1 MIENSNKKTVNT
13 FLEGPVLPSLL
24 KFSIPILMALFLQAL
39 YGAVDMWAVG
49 TFCGPSDLSAVA
61 TGSQTLMIA
70 TSFITGLSMGT
81 TIILGQKT
89 GEGNKEDSAKALGS
103 SLVIFGILSA
113 FLTVTMIFLA
123 PHIAIW
129 MSAPTSAYEKTV
141 SYIRICGAG
150 IFFITGYNLLS
161 SVFRGLGNSN
171 APFIFVLIACIFNIL
186 LDVIFIKYFH
196 LGTSGAALATVLAQC
211 ISVLLALLFIKKEGL
226 PFKFGIKDIRY
237 SKNMGRLVL
246 KMGSPI
252 AFQDMCT
259 ELSYLMLMGFVNH
272 LGVTVSA
279 GVGVAEKLVM
289 FIVLIP
295 RAHLQS
301 ISAFVAQNR
310 GGGRMDR
317 AVDALFKGMI
327 TSSIL
332 GGIVACF
339 SYFKGKHL
347 AAIFTSDPLV
357 IEYAAEFL
365 KATAIECFIL
375 SLALCFTGYFNG
387 LGKTMWVMIQGLIST
402 FIIRVPVAYYAST
415 RPKPVLFDIG
425 LSAVFAAAFI
435 LISGIIYYIIIKKKD
450 HSISKSYLN
459 ESHL

>member
-1 MIENSNKKTVNT
+1 MIIKNHKANN

-24 KFSIPILMALFLQAL
+24 RFSIPILMALFLQAL

-81 TIILGQKT
+81 TILLGQKT
-89 GEGNKEDSAKALGS
+89 GEGNKEDSAKTLGS
-103 SLVIFGILSA
+103 SLIIFLILSVI
-113 FLTVTMIFLA
+113 LTVLMIFLA
-123 PHIAIW
+123 PSIAIW
-129 MSAPTSAYEKTV
+129 MSAPASAFEKTV
-141 SYIRICGAG
+141 IYIRICGFG

-171 APFIFVLIACIFNIL
+171 GPFLFVLTACIANIV
-186 LDVIFIKYFH
+186 LDIAFIKYFQM
-196 LGTSGAALATVLAQC
+196 GTAGAALATIFAQG
-211 ISVLLALLFIKKEGL
+211 ISVIMALIFIKKDGL
-226 PFKFGIKDIRY
+226 PFDFTFKDIKY
-237 SKNMGRLVL
+237 SSNMGRLIL
-246 KMGSPI
+246 RIGSPV
-252 AFQDMCT
+252 ALQDMCT

-317 AVDALFKGMI
+317 AEEALFKGMG
-327 TSSIL
+327 TSVVL
-332 GGIVACF
+332 GGLVSF
-339 SYFKGKHL
+339 LSFFKGHAL
-347 AAIFTSDPLV
+347 ASIFTSDLAV
-357 IEYAAEFL
+357 INGAAEFL

-375 SLALCFTGYFNG
+375 SFALCFTGFFNG
-387 LGKTMWVMIQGLIST
+387 IGKTLWVMIQGLIST

-415 RPKPVLFDIG
+415 RPEPKLFNIG
-425 LSAVFAAAFI
+425 LSAVFAAAFM
-435 LISGIIYYIIIKKKD
+435 LLSGIIYYIVVRKRD
-450 HSISKSYLN
+450 NSIV
-459 ESHL
+459 HL